1 MTELKKDP
9 MILFKTVI
17 AGKNSKGADRF
28 QLYLTPE
35 QLTNL
40 VTAAVEAN
48 TASEGRGV
56 KLDLHISDKEFEGRA
71 FKSAIA
77 FVKAT
82 QNPPGQGSKPRA
94 FVPKAVSTTD

>member
-1 MTELKKDP
+1 

-17 AGKNSKGADRF
+17 VGKNSKGADRY

-35 QLTNL
+35 QVTNL
-40 VTAAVEAN
+40 LTAAKDAN
-48 TASEGRGV
+48 GASEGRGV
-56 KLDLHISDKEFEGRA
+56 KIDLHISDKEFEGRA

-82 QNPPGQGSKPRA
+82 QEPVSNRGTRT
-94 FVPKAVSTTD
+94 FVPKAVPTDGATT